1 VREVN
6 KDEEDRVGGE
16 EREIGG
22 SDTEDQERGLAA
34 SVIMLEVFYSW
45 EKERKGE
52 GKEHGS
58 DTNVL
63 CKIRVR

>member
-1 VREVN
+1 MREVN

-34 SVIMLEVFYSW
+34 SVIMLEVFYS
-45 EKERKGE
+45 
-52 GKEHGS
+52 
-58 DTNVL
+58 
-63 CKIRVR
+63 